1 MPQTPWEL
9 LFIGSGAGV
18 VLLFFFFLLQETA
31 KLNRPRK
38 LRGEKLA

>member
-9 LFIGSGAGV
+9 LFIGTGAALA
-18 VLLFFFFLLQETA
+18 LLFFFFLLQETS